1 MYNPFKRYE
10 LPTRE
15 EVEGV
20 NDYLSKNKYY
30 SSGIPTIKYFWI
42 KSFYQTFI
50 EGALYANR
58 LMYVFDK
65 KKEFEFKCDQIMNF
79 SRFTIQQSMIEKK
92 DKHFY
97 ASGAIQI
104 PMDDIGKCSQYH
116 DFKKSLDNMGCRMIE
131 LSEDKTELMIYH
143 LKTNNL
149 SILDTYK
156 SS

>member
-92 DKHFY
+92 DKLFY

-104 PMDDIGKCSQYH
+104 PIDEIGKCSQYH
-116 DFKKSLDNMGCRMIE
+116 DFKKSLDNMGCRMME
-131 LSEDKTELMIYH
+131 LSEDKTELVIYH
-143 LKTNNL
+143 LMTNSL
-149 SILDTYK
+149 SIHDIYK
-156 SS
+156 SK

>member
-10 LPTRE
+10 LPTKE

-30 SSGIPTIKYFWI
+30 TYGIPINKHFLI
-42 KSFYQTFI
+42 KSFYNPLM

-65 KKEFEFKCDQIMNF
+65 KKDFEFKCDQIMNF

-92 DKHFY
+92 DKLFY

-104 PMDDIGKCSQYH
+104 PIDEIGKCSQYH
-116 DFKKSLDNMGCRMIE
+116 DFKKSLENMGCKMLR
-131 LSEDKTELMIYH
+131 LGEDKTEIMMYH
-143 LKTNNL
+143 IKTNSL
-149 SILDTYK
+149 SFLDTYK
-156 SS
+156 SK